1 MEETWRKC
9 LQPAPPIYVLS
20 QDSALSQCH
29 VAHTELNG
37 PFLSTN
43 ILTLLRQIDVKQKEN
58 EETRKSINFSCCLY
72 LSTYQT
78 DSSICRK
85 IHSLS
90 FPFLRVQT
98 HASISMSIRI
108 RICIRIISWLTFCCG
123 CIIKL
128 TPDQMFLFINKKEQ
142 YFNAFNLLALED
154 INLIYFD
161 DTYLNELDYNFD
173 QVEMTREIVSKEESK
188 ITTTLD

>member
-1 MEETWRKC
+1 MSD
-9 LQPAPPIYVLS
+9 L
-20 QDSALSQCH
+20 D
-29 VAHTELNG
+29 
-37 PFLSTN
+37 
-43 ILTLLRQIDVKQKEN
+43 
-58 EETRKSINFSCCLY
+58 
-72 LSTYQT
+72 
-78 DSSICRK
+78 CRK
-85 IHSLS
+85 TRIYIYIH
-90 FPFLRVQT
+90 
-98 HASISMSIRI
+98 ANICI

-173 QVEMTREIVSKEESK
+173 
-188 ITTTLD
+188 